1 MATRSESPIL
11 LQETKPLLAVG
22 ADLRTNLNI
31 LVTGLTSSGKS
42 ALVNAFLGKKHGER
56 GAAEE
61 GEDIDEGCTKHVQ
74 GRASTRDDQSG
85 ITIWDTPGL
94 MDGSAKEKE
103 YLEEIQCF
111 WKQKNSN
118 DLVIYCVRA
127 NTRMVDEKDNKDVK
141 AMIMLKKKFGQDFW
155 KNAVIALT
163 FANNIE
169 LVMPSWRD
177 IDDPKEKKAKFNAKI
192 EQYEEQ
198 IHDNMIKHVRV
209 KKEIVKR
216 IPVVP
221 AGHQCT
227 PSGLLGDDWF
237 SNLFMKCLE
246 TVPTCGGQASAS
258 SNEIILQEDFIPA
271 EQLKFQKEYARNG
284 GLIGLLGGPLSLVT
298 IPLGRW
304 TGGMYGEAEYIKQL
318 KRTRDLKI
326 SSSSSVCKSCN

>member
-61 GEDIDEGCTKHVQ
+61 GEYIEEGCTKHVL
-74 GRASTRDDQSG
+74 GRASTRDEQSG

-111 WKQKNSN
+111 WKRKNSN
-118 DLVIYCVRA
+118 DLVIYCVKA
-127 NTRMVDEKDNKDVK
+127 NTRMVDRKDNEDVK
-141 AMIMLKKKFGQDFW
+141 AMIMLKTKFGQDFW
-155 KNAVIALT
+155 KNAVIVLT
-163 FANNIE
+163 FANDIE
-169 LVMPSWRD
+169 SIMPIWRKVK
-177 IDDPKEKKAKFNAKI
+177 DPKERKAKFDAKI

-198 IHDNMIKHVRV
+198 IHKSMIKHVGV
-209 KKEIVKR
+209 KKKIVKR

-221 AGHQCT
+221 AGHQCMR
-227 PSGLLGDDWF
+227 SGLLGNDWF
-237 SNLFMKCLE
+237 SNLFTKCLE
-246 TVPTCGGQASAS
+246 TIPTSAGQVSAS

-271 EQLKFQKEYARNG
+271 ELLKLQKVYAKNG
-284 GLIGLLGGPLSLVT
+284 GLIGLLGGPLSLIT
-298 IPLGRW
+298 IPLGWW
-304 TGGMYGEAEYIKQL
+304 TGGKYGEAEYIKQL
-318 KRTRDLKI
+318 KMTRDLKI
-326 SSSSSVCKSCN
+326 SPSSSVCKSCN